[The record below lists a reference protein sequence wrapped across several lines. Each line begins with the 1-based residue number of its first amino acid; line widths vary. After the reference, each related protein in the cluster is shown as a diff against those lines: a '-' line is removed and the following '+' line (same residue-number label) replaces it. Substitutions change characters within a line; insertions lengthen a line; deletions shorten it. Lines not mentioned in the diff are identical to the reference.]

1 MSLLQSVV
9 LLLASVLVE
18 EHLQHGLGVKSDRL
32 QEHPL
37 WISLV
42 LWSLH
47 FKVVLLL
54 LILLKLGMI
63 EFFDRRGGGEYVVGG
78 GKGR

>member
-54 LILLKLGMI
+54 LLLKLGMI

-78 GKGR
+78 G

>member
-1 MSLLQSVV
+1 MV
-9 LLLASVLVE
+9 LLASVLVK
-18 EHLQHGLGVKSDRL
+18 EHLQHGLWF

-54 LILLKLGMI
+54 LLLKLGMI

-78 GKGR
+78 GKGGRWWRSVHRRSL

>member
-9 LLLASVLVE
+9 LLLASVLVK

-54 LILLKLGMI
+54 LLLKLGMI

-78 GKGR
+78 GKGG

>member
-9 LLLASVLVE
+9 LLASVLVK
-18 EHLQHGLGVKSDRL
+18 EHLQHGLGVKSYRF

-54 LILLKLGMI
+54 LLKLGMI
-63 EFFDRRGGGEYVVGG
+63 DFFDRRGGGEYVVGG
-78 GKGR
+78 GKGGRW

>member
-9 LLLASVLVE
+9 LLASVLVK
-18 EHLQHGLGVKSDRL
+18 EHLQHGLRVKSYRF

-47 FKVVLLL
+47 FKVVLLR
-54 LILLKLGMI
+54 LLKLGMI
-63 EFFDRRGGGEYVVGG
+63 EFFDRGGGEVSCV
-78 GKGR
+78 KC

>member
-9 LLLASVLVE
+9 LLTSVLVK
-18 EHLQHGLGVKSDRL
+18 EHLQHGLRVKSYRF
-32 QEHPL
+32 QENPL

-54 LILLKLGMI
+54 LLLKLGMI

-78 GKGR
+78 GKGGRW